1 MREIK
6 FRAWDIWEGR
16 GELVYFNINE
26 PKKIEALSS
35 EAKIMQFTGLKDKNG
50 VEIYEGDIVKVHDSY
65 KPRHVFTGV
74 VDFDNASFLIDDSCV
89 KHYRWMDYECEV
101 IGNIFD

>member
-1 MREIK
+1 M
-6 FRAWDIWEGR
+6 WDTEEKRFMNHSRVIESHILSLENN
-16 GELVYFNINE
+16 GEDRFVF
-26 PKKIEALSS
+26 
-35 EAKIMQFTGLKDKNG
+35 QQWTGLLDKHG